1 MRMGK
6 RQDAAWDRGKLT
18 WWSHTTGAI
27 VDLARVSWRDHGLFM
42 WINCYD
48 VFDAAAPH
56 GGFQMS
62 GMGREPGEAG
72 LANYTEFMTVTM
84 NLG

>member
-1 MRMGK
+1 
-6 RQDAAWDRGKLT
+6 
-18 WWSHTTGAI
+18 
-27 VDLARVSWRDHGLFM
+27 M

>member
-1 MRMGK
+1 VNKAHRIANSVRAGTV
-6 RQDAAWDRGKLT
+6 G
-18 WWSHTTGAI
+18 
-27 VDLARVSWRDHGLFM
+27 
-42 WINCYD
+42 INCYD
-48 VFDAAAPH
+48 VFDAAAPY

-62 GMGREPGEAG
+62 GVGRELGEAG